1 MEISYFFRPWNIYC
15 KSLPRRQQL
24 TRIKLDSMTVNELGY
39 AVVRLCRE
47 KKVKGYHSL
56 AKAQTFGR
64 LMRLSFSR
72 AVSKTDTRK
81 CWTSNLFKAVAD
93 KLTDLEFV
101 WTSEPVRQR
110 WRGEGE
116 TLKQPYLWKP
126 AGRRRQF
133 YLTGWL
139 HFAIDYSFDSSP
151 HSTTDISFKC
161 INAHGRQI
169 REQRIRG

>member
-24 TRIKLDSMTVNELGY
+24 TGIKLDATTVNELGY

-56 AKAQTFGR
+56 ATAQTFGR

-81 CWTSNLFKAVAD
+81 CWTGNLFKAVAD

-110 WRGEGE
+110 WRGERGRLWSSRISE
-116 TLKQPYLWKP
+116 SQQGVAASFIWLAGCISLLITHLTL
-126 AGRRRQF
+126 RRIQQQ
-133 YLTGWL
+133 T
-139 HFAIDYSFDSSP
+139 SVSSV
-151 HSTTDISFKC
+151 
-161 INAHGRQI
+161 
-169 REQRIRG
+169 

>member
-15 KSLPRRQQL
+15 KSLPSRQQL
-24 TRIKLDSMTVNELGY
+24 TRIKLDAMTVNELGY
-39 AVVRLCRE
+39 AVVRLSRE

-81 CWTSNLFKAVAD
+81 CWTGNLFKAVAD

-110 WRGEGE
+110 WRGERE
-116 TLKQPYLWKP
+116 TLKQPYLWEP
-126 AGRRRQF
+126 AGRRRQC
-133 YLTGWL
+133 YLAGWL

-151 HSTTDISFKC
+151 HSTTDVSFKC

>member
-1 MEISYFFRPWNIYC
+1 MEVSYFFRPWNIYC
-15 KSLPRRQQL
+15 KSLPCRQQL
-24 TRIKLDSMTVNELGY
+24 TRIKLDAMTVNELGY

-64 LMRLSFSR
+64 LMRLSFW
-72 AVSKTDTRK
+72 KTDTRK
-81 CWTSNLFKAVAD
+81 CWTSNLFKAVTD

-110 WRGEGE
+110 WRGERE

-133 YLTGWL
+133 LIWLAGCISLLITHLTL
-139 HFAIDYSFDSSP
+139 RRIQQQTSVSSV
-151 HSTTDISFKC
+151 
-161 INAHGRQI
+161 
-169 REQRIRG
+169 